1 MKYALLYGFLS
12 GLVIILTMIT
22 GIVFSGRESFF
33 SSEWFGYLVML
44 VALTFIFVGVKR
56 YRDIERG
63 GVIKFGIAFA
73 MGLAIAAAAGVAYV
87 GVWEIYLAMTDYK
100 FMDQYIAGIMRAK
113 QAAGVSGAALAA
125 EMATLESM
133 RNNYANPLF
142 RIPMTFMEIFPVGF
156 LVSLVSALLLRNPR
170 VLPATR

>member
-73 MGLAIAAAAGVAYV
+73 MGLAIAAAAGV
-87 GVWEIYLAMTDYK
+87 
-100 FMDQYIAGIMRAK
+100 
-113 QAAGVSGAALAA
+113 SGAALAA
-125 EMATLESM
+125 EMAKLESM
-133 RNNYANPLF
+133 RTNYANPLL